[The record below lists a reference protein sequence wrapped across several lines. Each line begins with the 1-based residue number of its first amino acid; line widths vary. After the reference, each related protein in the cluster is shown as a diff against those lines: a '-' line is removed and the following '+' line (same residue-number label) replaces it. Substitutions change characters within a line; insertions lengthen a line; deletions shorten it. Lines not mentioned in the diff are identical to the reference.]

1 MLCELVAYL
10 VVWVVGQPAG
20 RLGREVEMRDRAGAG
35 ERVFKQGR
43 DQVGRR
49 DRVGGRA
56 DLVNRI
62 GEESAPHRGLWP
74 PLRDRG
80 SNVGFGIPY
89 QAGTKVLGTWSLSA
103 SC

>member
-49 DRVGGRA
+49 DRVG
-56 DLVNRI
+56 
-62 GEESAPHRGLWP
+62 
-74 PLRDRG
+74 
-80 SNVGFGIPY
+80 
-89 QAGTKVLGTWSLSA
+89 
-103 SC
+103 